1 MRHFGGF
8 GLALFCAAGLFGQAG
23 FGGRS
28 PVVSSGFGH
37 VFSPARRSIS
47 GLPGGGHSRATAVAP
62 LYAYPVYV
70 GGYGYLPSY
79 LDSYGD
85 DAYPPDGYG
94 PDGGPVPP
102 PQAPPQSNVTVVYP
116 PQQTTVII
124 NQSPDGGTPSVSVL
138 QGPPPGYAP
147 PPGMRRPPATA
158 APSNSSADDNE
169 TPHYLIAFKDHT
181 IYSAVAYWVDGD
193 TLHYF
198 TTPSTHNQVSLAL
211 VDRDLTQ
218 RLNQE
223 SGIDLKLP
231 PPPSAAK

>member
-8 GLALFCAAGLFGQAG
+8 GLALFCAAGLFGQG
-23 FGGRS
+23 FGGRN
-28 PVVSSGFGH
+28 PVASSGFGQ

-47 GLPGGGHSRATAVAP
+47 GLPGGGHARATTGTTA
-62 LYAYPVYV
+62 YAYPVYV
-70 GGYGYLPSY
+70 GSYGYLGGY
-79 LDSYGD
+79 ADAYGQ
-85 DAYPPDGYG
+85 DAYPPDYG
-94 PDGGPVPP
+94 TDGAPP
-102 PQAPPQSNVTVVYP
+102 PAAAPSQPNVTVIYP

-124 NQSPDGGTPSVSVL
+124 NSSPDGGTPSVSVL
-138 QGPPPGYAP
+138 QGPPPGYP
-147 PPGMRRPPATA
+147 PPPMARRAPAPDTS
-158 APSNSSADDNE
+158 SNASSDNE
-169 TPHYLIAFKDHT
+169 DNVPHYLIALKDHT
-181 IYSAVAYWVDGD
+181 IYNAVAYWVDGD

-231 PPPSAAK
+231 PAPAAAH

>member
-8 GLALFCAAGLFGQAG
+8 GLALFCAAGLFGQG
-23 FGGRS
+23 FGGRN
-28 PVVSSGFGH
+28 PVASSGFGH
-37 VFSPARRSIS
+37 VFSPARRSIP
-47 GLPGGGHSRATAVAP
+47 GLPAGGHARPTTGAAA
-62 LYAYPVYV
+62 YAYPVYV
-70 GGYGYLPSY
+70 GGYGYAGGY
-79 LDSYGD
+79 ADSYGD
-85 DAYPPDGYG
+85 DFYPPDGG
-94 PDGGPVPP
+94 APP
-102 PQAPPQSNVTVVYP
+102 PAPAPSQPNVTVVYP

-124 NQSPDGGTPSVSVL
+124 NSSPDGGPPNVSVL
-138 QGPPPGYAP
+138 QGPPMGP
-147 PPGMRRPPATA
+147 PPMARRP
-158 APSNSSADDNE
+158 APGTSSNASNNNDESD

-223 SGIDLKLP
+223 SGVDLKLP
-231 PPPSAAK
+231 PPPSSSAK